1 MAMWDA
7 GALWLKAKT
16 FIDKANA
23 LDHNNQEFGLW
34 SALALELLGRAAL
47 SNIHPALNADPKDEG
62 NLFYTLGLSP
72 VKQPRSI
79 PAHSVAPRLEKFIT
93 GFGSPQSAVF
103 DYMAVRRNIEI
114 HTGDLGFD
122 GIQAGTWLPGFYSA
136 CKVLCEAMGKSLA
149 DFLGAEVGAAAENVV
164 EAFAN
169 AQEKAVKDK
178 ISKHRKEFE
187 AKPAEERGKL
197 AEDADRR
204 TRLLAFGT
212 VRHVCPACGS
222 TGLVRGRLIKE
233 LEPVYENGELLVDA
247 EYLAEEFRCP
257 ACGLHL
263 MTIDEVGL
271 AEINLRFTERT
282 TTSLHERFQPEME
295 AEYENM

>member
-1 MAMWDA
+1 
-7 GALWLKAKT
+7 
-16 FIDKANA
+16 
-23 LDHNNQEFGLW
+23 
-34 SALALELLGRAAL
+34 
-47 SNIHPALNADPKDEG
+47 
-62 NLFYTLGLSP
+62 
-72 VKQPRSI
+72 
-79 PAHSVAPRLEKFIT
+79 VAPRLEKFIT